1 LTVNPFND
9 ANSTKPSD
17 PFTGF
22 WMDLMSRMAGA
33 GRPAA
38 TPSQDEVFKQMRQAF
53 FDAWAQYC
61 DEFMRSPAYLEAM
74 KKSMDGALAFKQQVN
89 EMLTRALHEQ
99 QIPARSDTDS
109 ILLVLRSLEER
120 VLSRIDHLN
129 ERVDD
134 LAARVAPAP
143 GAEAAAPAISKP
155 RGASR

>member
-1 LTVNPFND
+1 MGPFGDSNSNP
-9 ANSTKPSD
+9 STD

-22 WMDLMSRMAGA
+22 WLDLMTRMAGA
-33 GRPAA
+33 ARPQPA
-38 TPSQDEVFKQMRQAF
+38 TPSQDETFRQMRQAF

-89 EMLTRALHEQ
+89 EYLTKVLHEH

-120 VLSRIDHLN
+120 VLARIDELHR
-129 ERVDD
+129 RVDD
-134 LAARVAPAP
+134 LNSRVQKSSAEPVAPS
-143 GAEAAAPAISKP
+143 PAKP
-155 RGASR
+155 RGAKT